1 MENKV
6 HVPLWVDKNDMAL
19 VIENIINS
27 NNVLA
32 TRKLINVL
40 KHYVITDT
48 TICTTIVDIALG
60 KDVPAEITVGTT
72 VKIDPNYTGWLSS
85 DEKAILQD
93 NTKDGEIYGII
104 KEFNGYHGYSNYKVE
119 FKQGKTIDFP
129 SKAITSVKDVVI

>member
-6 HVPLWVDKNDMAL
+6 PVPLWVDKNDMAL

-60 KDVPAEITVGTT
+60 KDILAEIIVGTT
-72 VKIDPNYTGWLSS
+72 VKINPDNTVWLSS
-85 DEKAILQD
+85 DDKAILQD

-119 FKQGKTIDFP
+119 FKQGKTIDLP